1 MQVLLLKASAAPK
14 EAMAD
19 VAATALD
26 MLKQDPTQYQVLS
39 TAAELLQ
46 TSKEQGTSVPGAILE
61 VGPAKKTEFAL
72 YLLLH
77 NLFLPEVV
85 QELVFSI
92 GSCLSVCQGKS
103 MCK

>member
-14 EAMAD
+14 EAMTD
-19 VAATALD
+19 IAATALD

-61 VGPAKKTEFAL
+61 VGPAKNTDFVL
-72 YLLLH
+72 YLLVPQS
-77 NLFLPEVV
+77 LPARGGAG
-85 QELVFSI
+85 I
-92 GSCLSVCQGKS
+92 GVLYRELSVCQGKS
-103 MCK
+103 MWK